1 MHRERLAKIAL
12 CFAIL
17 SIAGCGAGTSTG
29 LGGGNPP
36 AGSQTTASPAG
47 GSGSASAAPVGGASA
62 APGQTASPAPIPGAT
77 QPPATATSATQIK
90 HIVILIQENRTFDDL
105 FHGFSEPSGAQ
116 ADYASYG
123 YDKAGDKIAL
133 VPQLLEQPSV
143 LDNGHAA
150 FVDDYDGGKMDGFY
164 DHNALVSGV
173 PASAN
178 GNNGMSYVPQVE
190 VQPYWDLATQGALAE
205 RFFHGVTGATWPSHL
220 VFAAG
225 SSTWNGDP
233 NQRFTENPTSAGC
246 SNGTGVGNTEGTLN
260 ADGTQGPVV
269 DTCIKGV
276 STIADLLVAAGHT
289 WHWYSAAVVP
299 SVANTAVG
307 VASPT
312 GILNSLQSYD
322 QDYFASNWTSNAIAP
337 ETRILVD
344 VPLGTLADVT
354 WVTPDGANTDH
365 PGVATSGGPAWVSSV
380 VNTIGQ
386 SKFWSSTAVFV
397 TWDDWGGFYD
407 HVPPPQKYG
416 VYGPG
421 FRIPL
426 IAISPY
432 AKHGQLIDT
441 QLEPGSLIKFIEET
455 FGLPSLGR
463 EDATSNSASAM
474 FDFTQTPA
482 AYKVVTAAKMRS
494 YFLRQKPCQCPL
506 DTDEYGPGHP

>member
-1 MHRERLAKIAL
+1 MWARKSRRSLRVVTL
-12 CFAIL
+12 FSFL
-17 SIAGCGAGTSTG
+17 SLVGCQGGATVGSGLTPATG
-29 LGGGNPP
+29 ALGGASPT
-36 AGSQTTASPAG
+36 TTAST
-47 GSGSASAAPVGGASA
+47 API
-62 APGQTASPAPIPGAT
+62 QTASPAPISGAT
-77 QPPATATSATQIK
+77 PPPPGATSATVIK
-90 HIVILIQENRTFDDL
+90 HIVIIIQENRTFDDL

-116 ADYASYG
+116 ADYANYG
-123 YDKAGDKIAL
+123 YDKAGNQITL
-133 VPQLLEQPSV
+133 TPQLLEQPSV

-150 FVDDYDGGKMDGFY
+150 FEDDYDGGKMDGFY
-164 DHNALVSGV
+164 DHNALASGV
-173 PASAN
+173 PGAAN

-205 RFFHGVTGATWPSHL
+205 RFFHGVSGATWPSHL

-225 SSTWNGDP
+225 SSTAAGDP
-233 NQRFTENPTSAGC
+233 GERFVENPTSAGC
-246 SNGTGVGNTEGTLN
+246 SNGTGVGNTDTTLLAN
-260 ADGTQGPVV
+260 DTIGPTVG
-269 DTCIKGV
+269 TCIKNV
-276 STIADLLVAAGHT
+276 PTIADLLVAAGHN

-299 SVANTAVG
+299 AVGSTAVG

-312 GILNSLQSYD
+312 GILNALQAYN
-322 QDYFASNWTSNAIAP
+322 QDYFASAWTSEAIAP
-337 ETRILVD
+337 ETRVLVD

-386 SKFWSSTAVFV
+386 SKFWPSTAVFV

-407 HVPPPQKYG
+407 HVPPPQKYAP
-416 VYGPG
+416 YGLG

-441 QLEPGSLIKFIEET
+441 QLEPGSVIKFIEET
-455 FGLPSLGR
+455 FGLPSLGT
-463 EDATSNSASAM
+463 EDSTSNSASAM

-482 AYKVVTAAKMRS
+482 AYKTVTAAKTRKD
-494 YFLRQKPCQCPL
+494 FLAEKPCYCVI
-506 DTDEYGPGHP
+506 DSDEYGPGHRAVVGPLER